1 MFDNDGTLWCEKP
14 MPIQLDFIMRR
25 LAEQAETDPALRTRQ
40 LYQAAYTN
48 DSSWLGAAITKHYQG
63 DQSDLKTLA
72 GAVVTAFDAVPVAE
86 YDQRVR
92 DFFATGKHPSLGR
105 PHLSCG
111 YVPMIDVLRF
121 FEANGITNYIA
132 SGGDRDF
139 MRPIATTMYGIPP
152 QHVIGS
158 SLGLTYDTG
167 SNQLLYKS
175 SMEFFDDGPEKPV
188 RIWSRAGRRPI
199 VAVGNSNGD
208 VPMLGFSGA
217 GHTPA
222 LRLLVLHDDPNR
234 EFEYTDGAED
244 ALSRAAS
251 ADWTVISVRNDWKNV
266 FVEPS

>member
-1 MFDNDGTLWCEKP
+1 M
-14 MPIQLDFIMRR
+14 
-25 LAEQAETDPALRTRQ
+25 
-40 LYQAAYTN
+40 
-48 DSSWLGAAITKHYQG
+48 
-63 DQSDLKTLA
+63 
-72 GAVVTAFDAVPVAE
+72 
-86 YDQRVR
+86 
-92 DFFATGKHPSLGR
+92 
-105 PHLSCG
+105 
-111 YVPMIDVLRF
+111 
-121 FEANGITNYIA
+121 
-132 SGGDRDF
+132 
-139 MRPIATTMYGIPP
+139 
-152 QHVIGS
+152 IGS

-222 LRLLVLHDDPNR
+222 LRLLFLHDDPNR

-266 FVEPS
+266 FVELS